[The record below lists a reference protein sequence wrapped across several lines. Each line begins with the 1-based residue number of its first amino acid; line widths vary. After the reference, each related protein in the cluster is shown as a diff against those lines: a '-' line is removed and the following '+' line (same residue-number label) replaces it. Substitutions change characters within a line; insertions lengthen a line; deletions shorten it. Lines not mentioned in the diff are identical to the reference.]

1 MNIFLSLQPVGEN
14 YANPKTCF
22 FHVLFKAAGLA
33 MYILSALFFDSF
45 VIIFVVMV
53 LLAALDFWVV
63 KNSSARMNKK
73 DSLLFWWTLY
83 LNAAAW
89 VILGIFSVLR
99 YEADYVLVVAVCA
112 SLSIAN
118 IVGFTKCR
126 KGYSNPYS
134 DAKKQIQG
142 FACEA
147 IASHFT

>member
-1 MNIFLSLQPVGEN
+1 MRQGESVWKFECLDQQP
-14 YANPKTCF
+14 
-22 FHVLFKAAGLA
+22 
-33 MYILSALFFDSF
+33 
-45 VIIFVVMV
+45 
-53 LLAALDFWVV
+53 
-63 KNSSARMNKK
+63 SARMNKK

-126 KGYSNPYS
+126 KGLDILNFLCQQYPSFMPRSKNV
-134 DAKKQIQG
+134 ANRLKVVI
-142 FACEA
+142 F
-147 IASHFT
+147 F